1 MDRAL
6 HAGCRFPRLM
16 DEDNSGTNIEKS
28 IRAKR
33 LRSIIRDLD
42 SIARL
47 LEQASTDSV
56 RDEIKA
62 VRGRL
67 DSIEMQLEA
76 PAKNLNE

>member
-1 MDRAL
+1 
-6 HAGCRFPRLM
+6 M
-16 DEDNSGTNIEKS
+16 DEDNLS
-28 IRAKR
+28 RATHQRR
-33 LRSIIRDLD
+33 LQSIIRDLD

-56 RDEIKA
+56 RDEIKI
-62 VRGRL
+62 VRNRL

>member
-1 MDRAL
+1 MNHTL

-16 DEDNSGTNIEKS
+16 DEDNPS
-28 IRAKR
+28 RATHQRR
-33 LRSIIRDLD
+33 LQSIIRDLD

-56 RDEIKA
+56 REEIQV
-62 VRGRL
+62 VRDRL
-67 DSIEMQLEA
+67 DSIEIQLEA

>member
-1 MDRAL
+1 MQD
-6 HAGCRFPRLM
+6 AGFPYLM
-16 DEDNSGTNIEKS
+16 DEDNSGTSIEKS